1 MRRTLF
7 PATNTDLA
15 NRTGRN
21 LAARDPFTALQTEM
35 NRLFDDVWSG
45 FGAPAANPAAN
56 PVANPVA
63 NMEGVIAAPRIDL
76 KEDDNNWYITAE
88 LPGLSED
95 DVEVTYDDGVLRIA
109 GEKKQESEDNS
120 RNVHVTERAYGRF
133 ERQLP
138 LGHGVKDDQIDA
150 AFKDGVLTI
159 TAPKAAEKEQTK
171 KINVKRAA

>member
-1 MRRTLF
+1 MAMRRTLF
-7 PATNTDLA
+7 PVTNDDLA
-15 NRTGRN
+15 TRTGRN
-21 LAARDPFTALQTEM
+21 VAFRDPFAALQTEM

-45 FGAPAANPAAN
+45 FGTPAAN
-56 PVANPVA
+56 
-63 NMEGVIAAPRIDL
+63 MERAIAAPRIDL

-109 GEKKQESEDNS
+109 GEKKQENEDQG

-150 AFKDGVLTI
+150 SFKDGVLTI

>member
-7 PATNTDLA
+7 PVTNTDLA

-21 LAARDPFTALQTEM
+21 AAVRDPFAALQTEM
-35 NRLFDDVWSG
+35 NRLFDDVWTG
-45 FGAPAANPAAN
+45 FGTPGANI
-56 PVANPVA
+56 
-63 NMEGVIAAPRIDL
+63 EGVIAPPRIDL
-76 KEDDNNWYITAE
+76 KEDDDSWYISAE

-109 GEKKQESEDNS
+109 GEKKQENEDQD
-120 RNVHVTERAYGRF
+120 RNVHVTERTYGRF
-133 ERQLP
+133 ERRLP
-138 LGHGVKDDQIDA
+138 LGHGVKDDQIEA

>member
-7 PATNTDLA
+7 PVTNNDLA
-15 NRTGRN
+15 ARTGRD
-21 LAARDPFTALQTEM
+21 AAFRDPFAALQTEM

-45 FGAPAANPAAN
+45 LGTPAANVESA
-56 PVANPVA
+56 
-63 NMEGVIAAPRIDL
+63 IAAPRIDL
-76 KEDDNNWYITAE
+76 KEDDGNWYITAE
-88 LPGLSED
+88 LPGMSED

-109 GEKKQESEDNS
+109 GEKKQETEDQG

>member
-7 PATNTDLA
+7 PVSNNDLTTR
-15 NRTGRN
+15 NGRN
-21 LAARDPFTALQTEM
+21 VALRDPFATLQTEM
-35 NRLFDDVWSG
+35 NRLFDDVWNG
-45 FGAPAANPAAN
+45 FGTPAANL
-56 PVANPVA
+56 
-63 NMEGVIAAPRIDL
+63 EGTIAAPRI
-76 KEDDNNWYITAE
+76 KVKDDDRNWYVTAE

-109 GEKKQESEDNS
+109 GEKKQEHADQN

-138 LGHGVKDDQIDA
+138 LGHGIKEDEIDA

>member
-7 PATNTDLA
+7 PATNSDLA

-21 LAARDPFTALQTEM
+21 VAFRDPFAALQTEM

-45 FGAPAANPAAN
+45 FGTPAAN
-56 PVANPVA
+56 
-63 NMEGVIAAPRIDL
+63 MESVIAAPRIDL
-76 KEDDNNWYITAE
+76 KEDGDNWYITAE

-109 GEKKQESEDNS
+109 GEKKQETEDNN

-150 AFKDGVLTI
+150 SFKDGVLTI

>member
-7 PATNTDLA
+7 PVTNNDLA
-15 NRTGRN
+15 TRTGRDV
-21 LAARDPFTALQTEM
+21 AFRDPFAALQTEM

-45 FGAPAANPAAN
+45 FNAPAAN
-56 PVANPVA
+56 V
-63 NMEGVIAAPRIDL
+63 EGAIAGPRIDV
-76 KEDDNNWYITAE
+76 KDDDKNWYVTAE
-88 LPGLSED
+88 LPGMSED

-109 GEKKQESEDNS
+109 GEKKQEHEDNS

-138 LGHGVKDDQIDA
+138 LGHGIKEDQIDA
-150 AFKDGVLTI
+150 SFKDGVLTI

>member
-7 PATNTDLA
+7 PVTNNDLA
-15 NRTGRN
+15 TRTGRD
-21 LAARDPFTALQTEM
+21 AAFRDPFAALQTEM

-45 FGAPAANPAAN
+45 LGTPAANVERA
-56 PVANPVA
+56 
-63 NMEGVIAAPRIDL
+63 IAAPRIDL
-76 KEDDNNWYITAE
+76 KEDDSNWYITAE
-88 LPGLSED
+88 LPGMSED

-109 GEKKQESEDNS
+109 GEKKQETEDQG